1 MLVVRWL
8 VRDGRPLP
16 GRTLAAVVSQLAHR
30 VFGPLRAD
38 RARAMLAFY
47 GLAGQPAG
55 RQVDIAARHGVSAR
69 TVANWAAAVTA
80 AGTRLPLPAALIT
93 EATRPTR
100 PGEDHLARTRIA
112 AALGLP
118 TPRPPA
124 SPSVPAE
131 PSQANRAAATV
142 AARVLATVG
151 PLPLVELHAAVERSR
166 RHRSLP
172 PPTPCDLAIALTA
185 LGATIDDQNQW
196 HAPHDVAAPARYR
209 ALGMHAAGRTLTRS
223 QMINALQDAGYAR
236 TSASSRKISTHL
248 TWPPATGPRVV
259 RVLPPVGRAGR
270 LGIDGYEEAAYA
282 GAGRAEARAG
292 RSDARRGQRG
302 R

>member
-1 MLVVRWL
+1 M
-8 VRDGRPLP
+8 RDGVPLP
-16 GRTLAAVVSQLAHR
+16 GDTPGLVLSQLAHR
-30 VFGPLRAD
+30 VFGPLRVD

-55 RQVDIAARHGVSAR
+55 RQVDIADRHGVSAR

-80 AGTRLPLPAALIT
+80 AGRRVPLSAALIT

-118 TPRPPA
+118 PPRPPA
-124 SPSVPAE
+124 SISVPAG
-131 PSQANRAAATV
+131 PSRADRAAATV
-142 AARVLATVG
+142 AARVLAAVG

-172 PPTPCDLAIALTA
+172 PPTPRELAIALTA
-185 LGATIDDQNQW
+185 LGATIDNQNQW
-196 HAPHDVAAPARYR
+196 QAPHDVAAPARYR
-209 ALGMHAAGRTLTRS
+209 ALDLAAAGRTLTRG

-236 TSASSRKISTHL
+236 TSASSRKISTHPL
-248 TWPPATGPRVV
+248 IRHVGTDSYRIIGPTTTRPVSPNAV
-259 RVLPPVGRAGR
+259 RST
-270 LGIDGYEEAAYA
+270 DGT
-282 GAGRAEARAG
+282 
-292 RSDARRGQRG
+292 
-302 R
+302 